1 MVNLN
6 EQSVRIYILN
16 LPTFGEVNSSKKYIP
31 QLIKFPL
38 WFLFKAPQRKLGS
51 YTLWLDLKGI
61 IIYFFQTLNPKRD
74 LAPISICV
82 GTKNRSKIF
91 IRNFVRSLNNCKHAH
106 LIELSVF
113 DCNSNDVPDLEALI
127 RKEFGGKLIFKS
139 ENLPFTRAIAFN
151 KAVLQ
156 STNDLIFI
164 CDADF
169 TIPENIVGMVNK
181 FTNSQQVWFPIVF
194 YLYKNKPEFYSKK
207 NGEWMIWGGKGILAC
222 QKKDFLKIGMI
233 DETFIGW
240 GGEDEELWQRFHKNR
255 YVVIR
260 NRCKELLHHWHPSEN
275 PKYKQLAD
283 LADSGLL

>member
-1 MVNLN
+1 MKK
-6 EQSVRIYILN
+6 
-16 LPTFGEVNSSKKYIP
+16 SKKYIP
-31 QLIKFPL
+31 QFIKFPL
-38 WFLFKAPQRKLGS
+38 WFLFKAPQRKIGL
-51 YTLWLDLKGI
+51 YTIWLDIKGI
-61 IIYFFQTLNPKRD
+61 THYLIQTFNPTQE

-91 IRNFVRSLNNCKHAH
+91 IRNFVRSLNNCKHPH

-113 DCNSNDVPDLEALI
+113 DCDSNDVANFEELI
-127 RKEFGGKLIFKS
+127 RKEFQGKLIFKS
-139 ENLPFTRAIAFN
+139 ENIPFSRAVAFN

-169 TIPENIVGMVNK
+169 SIPKNIVSMVNK
-181 FTNSQQVWFPIVF
+181 FTDSQQAWFPIVF
-194 YLYKNKPEFYSKK
+194 YLYKNKPEFYSPK

-240 GGEDEELWQRFHKNR
+240 GGEDEELWQRFYQNKF
-255 YVVIR
+255 VIIR

-275 PKYKQLAD
+275 PKYKKLAD